1 MTPTRCGKGTGG
13 GECPIGKGPEVL
25 KGGADGSVGTRGLG
39 NVQRSKLYGETDESV
54 TLDPDKLERALETKK
69 IGTNQLKKKKKCNS
83 LNADDNDV
91 TAKDMEAYRLDKNQG
106 DNPMDQKKWK
116 RYW

>member
-1 MTPTRCGKGTGG
+1 
-13 GECPIGKGPEVL
+13 
-25 KGGADGSVGTRGLG
+25 
-39 NVQRSKLYGETDESV
+39 
-54 TLDPDKLERALETKK
+54 
-69 IGTNQLKKKKKCNS
+69 

-116 RYW
+116 RYWNFFKPL